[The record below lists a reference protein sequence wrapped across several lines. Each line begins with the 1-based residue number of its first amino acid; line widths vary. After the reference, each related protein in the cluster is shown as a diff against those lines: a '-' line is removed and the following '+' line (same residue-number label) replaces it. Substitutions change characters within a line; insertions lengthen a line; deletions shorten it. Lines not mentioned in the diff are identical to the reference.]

1 MNYQVYTEDGVICV
15 YLADHE
21 VLLHISVD
29 EYRAFC
35 QDISY
40 HGMRI
45 ETERR
50 NREKKAKR

>member
-1 MNYQVYTEDGVICV
+1 MTYQVYTEDGVICV

-21 VLLHISVD
+21 VLVHISAD

-45 ETERR
+45 EAQHRA
-50 NREKKAKR
+50 EKKGRK